1 MNSHQNHVERLAYH
15 IDHMDHASAAAFL
28 QKMVDD
34 AEPDAKPFVIKL
46 TEDAAALRRTD
57 VWCRALRTMHEFR
70 WSSY

>member
-1 MNSHQNHVERLAYH
+1 
-15 IDHMDHASAAAFL
+15 MDHASAAAFL

-57 VWCRALRTMHEFR
+57 VWCRALRTMREFR